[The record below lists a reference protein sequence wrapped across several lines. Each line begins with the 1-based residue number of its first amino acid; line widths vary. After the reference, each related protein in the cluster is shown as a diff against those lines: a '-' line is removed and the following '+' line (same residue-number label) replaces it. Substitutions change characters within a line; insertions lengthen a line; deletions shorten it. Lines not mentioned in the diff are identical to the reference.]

1 MVSRILEDKQ
11 EVAVFL
17 LCMEIFLPSMM
28 KKKKSSI
35 TINLQPFFLSFL
47 QLFQTI
53 RISPIKM
60 MRTTF
65 FIVTMKIL
73 ITMTFIINIINIINN
88 NYYNLGYLNNLQK
101 EGGILFIGEIDS
113 NLVYQKTLLS

>member
-1 MVSRILEDKQ
+1 MVSRILEGKQ

-28 KKKKSSI
+28 KKKRSSI

-53 RISPIKM
+53 QISPIKM

-65 FIVTMKIL
+65 FTVTMKIL
-73 ITMTFIINIINIINN
+73 ITMTFIINIINN